1 MARYMLVLKYD
12 EAVALA
18 TPPDPA
24 VFEEM
29 GRFNTAMVDAGVL
42 LAGEGLA
49 PSAQG
54 AVVAFPEATTAADGD
69 GPTVVDGPFTEARE
83 LIGGFWILSVDSLD
97 DAVGWA
103 RRAPFRHGER
113 IEVRRVTEAEDFEGI
128 APPEV
133 LDEEKELR
141 ARAEAQHSGTQQGG

>member
-1 MARYMLVLKYD
+1 MRFMLVLTYD
-12 EAVALA
+12 EAAA
-18 TPPDPA
+18 ANRTPDPA

-29 GRFNTAMVDAGVL
+29 GRFNQAMVDAGVL

-54 AVVAFPEATTAADGD
+54 AILEYGTGEE
-69 GPTVVDGPFTEARE
+69 PTVTDGPFTEVKE
-83 LIGGFWILSVDSLD
+83 LIGGFWILQVDSLE

-103 RRAPFRHGER
+103 RRAPFYEGEH
-113 IEVRRVTEAEDFEGI
+113 IQVRRIFDPEDFAGV

-133 LDEEKELR
+133 MEAEERMR
-141 ARAEAQHSGTQQGG
+141 AQTEQQHGG

>member
-1 MARYMLVLKYD
+1 M
-12 EAVALA
+12 A

-42 LAGEGLA
+42 LAGEGLT

-54 AVVAFPEATTAADGD
+54 AVVAFDGEE
-69 GPTVVDGPFTEARE
+69 PTVSDGPFTEAKE
-83 LIGGFWILSVDSLD
+83 LVGGFWILQVDSLD
-97 DAVGWA
+97 EALSWA
-103 RRAPFRHGER
+103 RRAPFRNGER
-113 IEVRRVTEAEDFEGI
+113 LEVRRVSEAEDFEGI

-133 LDEEKELR
+133 LEQEAELR
-141 ARAEAQHSGTQQGG
+141 ARTSQQHGG